1 MSLGLP
7 MSPYMD
13 RKQPQVAK
21 LQESFIN
28 VLVGTLCDAY
38 TFAGLLPG
46 TLINENGNFLDIQR
60 FIISFIVVG
69 LFFESDYD

>member
-46 TLINENGNFLDIQR
+46 TLIDENGNFLDRIYYLAIHNHR
-60 FIISFIVVG
+60 N
-69 LFFESDYD
+69 